1 MSDTDTP
8 TEDPQATEQQQDDT
22 MRIVVLV
29 LGIVSMWTCQLL
41 GPVALVLGYNQY
53 RIGRDEG
60 READPLIIAGMVLG
74 GVATAMLLFAVLLMA
89 LYCGGMGLY
98 VVFMIFLGVLGAL

>member
-8 TEDPQATEQQQDDT
+8 TADPRAAEQQQDDT

-29 LGIVSMWTCQLL
+29 LGVVSMWTCQLL

-53 RIGRDEG
+53 RIRRDEG
-60 READPLIIAGMVLG
+60 RDADPLIVVGMVLG
-74 GVATAMLLFAVLLMA
+74 GVSTAMLLFGLALGA

-98 VVFMIFLGVLGAL
+98 VVLMVFAGVLGAL